1 MLLQGI
7 TMTFNIGIF
16 DLNLVKITMHAY
28 KEMKN
33 EGWIKQDLF
42 DSIKKG
48 KLVKAPEK
56 EGAIGV
62 IESKKVRLIFTI
74 RQKIMYVITV
84 ERK

>member
-1 MLLQGI
+1 MP
-7 TMTFNIGIF
+7 FKIGIF
-16 DLNLVKITMHAY
+16 DVNTVKITMHAY

-42 DSIKKG
+42 YSVKKG
-48 KLVKAPEK
+48 TLVKAPAK

-62 IESKKVRLIFTI
+62 IESKIVRLIFTI
-74 RQKIMYVITV
+74 RQKVMYIITV